1 MVFRSLL
8 ENLKSMNKLVLIGVL
23 ILYSQSSFSQTTHSV
38 SVDCFGAATSLTIP
52 LGDKLQFVNDGC
64 NGAQQFQVDIDEASI
79 VGSPFYTLVG
89 DTIYETLQLT
99 TDFTIGVYALGD
111 MSQWR
116 VIDVTIYNPVGIE
129 NLTDV
134 HFSVYPNPAIDYL
147 NISGQNIESV
157 KVYNMIGRLVLLD
170 TNTTSDLKLDVS
182 SLKNG
187 IYLTVV
193 NDKKRFQF
201 IKK

>member
-1 MVFRSLL
+1 VVFITLL
-8 ENLKSMNKLVLIGVL
+8 ENIKSMNKLVLIGVL
-23 ILYSQSSFSQTTHSV
+23 ILYSQTSFSQTTHSI

-64 NGAQQFQVDIDEASI
+64 NGAQQFQVDIDGNSI
-79 VGSPFYTLVG
+79 DGSPFYTLVG

-99 TDFTIGVYALGD
+99 TDFTIGVYALDD

-116 VIDVTIYNPVGIE
+116 VIEVTIYNPVDIDD
-129 NLTDV
+129 LTDV
-134 HFSVYPNPAIDYL
+134 HFSVYPNPTIDYL
-147 NISGQNIESV
+147 NISSQNIESV
-157 KVYNMIGRLVLLD
+157 KVYNMIGRLVLSD

-187 IYLTVV
+187 VYLTVV
-193 NDKKRFQF
+193 NGKKRFKF

>member
-1 MVFRSLL
+1 MVFITLL
-8 ENLKSMNKLVLIGVL
+8 ENIKSMNKLVLIGVL
-23 ILYSQSSFSQTTHSV
+23 ILYSQTSFSQTTHSI

-64 NGAQQFQVDIDEASI
+64 NGAQQFQVDIDGNSI
-79 VGSPFYTLVG
+79 DGSPFYTLVG

-99 TDFTIGVYALGD
+99 TDFTIGVYALHD
-111 MSQWR
+111 MRQWR
-116 VIDVTIYNPVGIE
+116 VIEVTIYNPVDIDD
-129 NLTDV
+129 LTDV
-134 HFSVYPNPAIDYL
+134 HFSVYPNPTIDYL
-147 NISGQNIESV
+147 NISSQNIESV
-157 KVYNMIGRLVLLD
+157 KVYNMIGRLVLSD

-187 IYLTVV
+187 VYLTVV
-193 NDKKRFQF
+193 NGKKRFKF

>member
-1 MVFRSLL
+1 ML
-8 ENLKSMNKLVLIGVL
+8 ENIKSMNKLVLIGVL
-23 ILYSQSSFSQTTHSV
+23 ILYSQTSFSQTTHSI

-64 NGAQQFQVDIDEASI
+64 NGAQQFQVDIDGNSI
-79 VGSPFYTLVG
+79 DDSPFYTLVG

-99 TDFTIGVYALGD
+99 TDFTIGVYALDD

-116 VIDVTIYNPVGIE
+116 VIEVTIYNPVDIDD
-129 NLTDV
+129 LTDV
-134 HFSVYPNPAIDYL
+134 HFSVYPNPTIDYL
-147 NISGQNIESV
+147 NISSQNIESV
-157 KVYNMIGRLVLLD
+157 KVYNMIGRLVLSD

-187 IYLTVV
+187 VYLTVV
-193 NDKKRFQF
+193 NGKKRFKF